1 MQKKSSESTATGSEG
16 GTKWPPGRK
25 LEEWSTTGEK
35 READPGSW
43 SIHLQTHHHTKQ
55 QSALAST
62 CLFVPM
68 LSFYITLCSNSPS
81 LPEACCQSTLH
92 WSWLVRWD
100 FVLDRLIQLVRQ
112 CRTKCSWAAVVPPT
126 RTLSCLGFLDYTQKH
141 TVQVENVPVY
151 PSLFVGSKKRG
162 NDCSIYVREAIYTS
176 E

>member
-1 MQKKSSESTATGSEG
+1 MPKNLVNQQHMDLRVAPSGPLGGSLKSGALQVRGERQILAPGAFISKRTTTPNSSLRL
-16 GTKWPPGRK
+16 PP
-25 LEEWSTTGEK
+25 L
-35 READPGSW
+35 
-43 SIHLQTHHHTKQ
+43 
-55 QSALAST
+55 
-62 CLFVPM
+62 

-81 LPEACCQSTLH
+81 LPEACCHSTLH
-92 WSWLVRWD
+92 WSWLIRWD

-126 RTLSCLGFLDYTQKH
+126 RTLSCLGFLYYTQKH
-141 TVQVENVPVY
+141 TVQVEKVPVY